1 MSNCLIALIST
12 RSYDVICILCGKKF
26 VLENGVNIEAVMLSV
41 LVVLLSALLK
51 SGITNNGGTAATA
64 WEIGLGLPVDLS
76 FVAFS
81 LVLTATAYLPGAEPF
96 KVAIAFGVLVLA
108 VIQLIF
114 FYRPSKGYY
123 EGKSFFKAFSVFAF
137 NMSLTFAC
145 LYIILI
151 KVLVL

>member
-1 MSNCLIALIST
+1 
-12 RSYDVICILCGKKF
+12 
-26 VLENGVNIEAVMLSV
+26 MLSL

-51 SGITNNGGTAATA
+51 SGITNNGGTTATA

-81 LVLTATAYLPGAEPF
+81 LVLTATTYLPGAERF
-96 KVAIAFGVLVLA
+96 KVAIAFAVLLLA

-123 EGKSFFKAFSVFAF
+123 EGKSFLKAFGIFAF
-137 NMSLTFAC
+137 NMALTFFC
-145 LYIILI
+145 LYVILI